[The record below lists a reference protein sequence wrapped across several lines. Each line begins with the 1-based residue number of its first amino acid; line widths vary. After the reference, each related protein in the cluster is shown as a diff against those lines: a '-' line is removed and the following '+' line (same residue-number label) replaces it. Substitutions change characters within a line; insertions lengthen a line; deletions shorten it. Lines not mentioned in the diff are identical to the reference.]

1 MDARQMKKVI
11 QYEALTRL
19 KREIK
24 EYGVFT
30 YDYETML
37 DKENVSLAQIRR
49 FVKVMD
55 EMIETA
61 ESKI

>member
-1 MDARQMKKVI
+1 MKKVI

>member
-1 MDARQMKKVI
+1 MKKII
-11 QYEALTRL
+11 QYEALIRL

-24 EYGVFT
+24 EYGVFV

-37 DKENVSLAQIRR
+37 DTENVSLAQIRR

-55 EMIETA
+55 
-61 ESKI
+61 

>member
-1 MDARQMKKVI
+1 MDARKMKKII
-11 QYEALTRL
+11 QYEALIRL

-24 EYGVFT
+24 EYGVFV

-37 DKENVSLAQIRR
+37 DTENVSLAQIRR

>member
-1 MDARQMKKVI
+1 MKKII
-11 QYEALTRL
+11 QYEALIRL

-24 EYGVFT
+24 EYGVFV

-37 DKENVSLAQIRR
+37 DTENVSLAQIRR